1 MVRVSVIPNASAST
15 PSRTPANLSA
25 DMALGGSGHADAI
38 NSYSTRAACFTNLRD
53 HAVRLMKRHGRHGLH
68 GCRQGQGK
76 SNSDQSDHSFLQC
89 EPSRLACA
97 RAEHSDAKKAASDQ
111 FGTDRTPEALFARVP
126 GGKYRHI
133 SGHIFRLDGG
143 VLAMWPPAL
152 HITVQA
158 LRYDPYR
165 R

>member
-1 MVRVSVIPNASAST
+1 MTVPQTNKYAAASLSVQRGRKSGNCHSA
-15 PSRTPANLSA
+15 N
-25 DMALGGSGHADAI
+25 
-38 NSYSTRAACFTNLRD
+38 YSD
-53 HAVRLMKRHGRHGLH
+53 EPKSP
-68 GCRQGQGK
+68 
-76 SNSDQSDHSFLQC
+76 SNSR
-89 EPSRLACA
+89 PA
-97 RAEHSDAKKAASDQ
+97 RGQNIVMPKKAASDQ